1 MESDGLPADLEF
13 ASADRAGL
21 SRLVELA
28 RAEGWLPGAGDD
40 DAFWAQ
46 DPEGF
51 VEARLA
57 GRPIGGGSIVSYDGR
72 YGFMGF
78 FLVDAAHRGRG
89 LGHALWYARRDRLRA
104 RLAPG
109 AAIGMAAVSAMRA
122 FYERGGFHADHVEVR
137 FAWEARAAD
146 ARHAKA
152 ELGGTIV
159 DARGVSFDA
168 LVAYDA
174 AHFPALRPRFL
185 AAWIAQPAREAI
197 VFVGNGRGETGRG
210 EVAPG
215 EAGPVEG
222 FAVARAV
229 DGGHRVGPL
238 FARDAGVAEALLDEL
253 GRRLAG
259 STLFLDIPEVNP
271 AAIALAARR
280 GMREVFRC
288 TRMHFGDTPPLPWS
302 RIFAVTSFE
311 LG

>member
-137 FAWEARAAD
+137 FAWEARATD
-146 ARHAKA
+146 APHAEA

-174 AHFPALRPRFL
+174 AHFPAPRPRFL
-185 AAWIAQPAREAI
+185 AGWIAPPERQAI
-197 VFVGNGRGETGRG
+197 AFASGDRLD
-210 EVAPG
+210 
-215 EAGPVEG
+215 G
-222 FAVARAV
+222 FAVARAAR
-229 DGGHRVGPL
+229 GGHRVGPL

-271 AAIALAARR
+271 AAIAIAARR

>member
-1 MESDGLPADLEF
+1 METDGLPTDLEI
-13 ASADRAGL
+13 APTDRAGL
-21 SRLVELA
+21 SRLVAMANE
-28 RAEGWLPGAGDD
+28 EGWLPGAGDD

-78 FLVDAAHRGRG
+78 FLVEAARRGHGIGR
-89 LGHALWYARRDRLRA
+89 ALWYARRDRLRA

-122 FYERGGFHADHVEVR
+122 FYERGGFHADHLEVR
-137 FAWEARAAD
+137 FAWEAQATPPTPPAPDAA
-146 ARHAKA
+146 
-152 ELGGTIV
+152 IV
-159 DARGVSFDA
+159 DARSLPFEA
-168 LVAYDA
+168 LAAFDA
-174 AHFPALRPRFL
+174 AHFPAPRPRFL
-185 AAWIAQPAREAI
+185 QAWIAPTGREAI
-197 VFVGNGRGETGRG
+197 AYVGNDGIGDGRVQNGRIQNRRI
-210 EVAPG
+210 
-215 EAGPVEG
+215 EG
-222 FAVARAV
+222 FAVARAAR
-229 DGGHRVGPL
+229 GGHRVGPL
-238 FARDAGVAEALLDEL
+238 FARDEGVAEALLDEL

-259 STLFLDIPEVNP
+259 STLFLDMPEANP

-280 GMREVFRC
+280 GMREVFSC
-288 TRMHFGDTPPLPWS
+288 TRMHFGDTPPLPWP